1 MSGSS
6 KKSVVPGGVE
16 EYIATC
22 PEEIKATLKLIRATI
37 REVAPD
43 AIETVSYFGIP
54 GYCYKGYD
62 YNGMFAW
69 FSYKKPYIRLH
80 VRPPVA
86 EDHAQELTG
95 CKISTGIIGFPEAS
109 EISLTL
115 IKKLVQASLA
125 EMKKAKV

>member
-54 GYCYKGYD
+54 VIATKAMTTMVCLLGLATKNRTYGCMCDRRLQRIMLKSSLGAKSQRALLV
-62 YNGMFAW
+62 FQ
-69 FSYKKPYIRLH
+69 KP
-80 VRPPVA
+80 
-86 EDHAQELTG
+86 
-95 CKISTGIIGFPEAS
+95 
-109 EISLTL
+109 
-115 IKKLVQASLA
+115 
-125 EMKKAKV
+125 AKYL